1 MQIDPLTEFQEQ
13 CASLVV
19 EVAMLTWMSS
29 TGTGKVLT
37 FMHKLLEPRAGGTVL
52 YCTPGAAVGGV
63 HLSGDPPQPGP
74 NARRPSFPEAVAGE

>member
-1 MQIDPLTEFQEQ
+1 MQIDLLTEFQEQ

-37 FMHKLLEPRAGGTVL
+37 FMHKLLRA
-52 YCTPGAAVGGV
+52 
-63 HLSGDPPQPGP
+63 
-74 NARRPSFPEAVAGE
+74 